1 MSGTELAATR
11 HLLGLSQQDLAD
23 LLKVNRYTVRDWER
37 GKHEPR
43 AGVLHELELLRRE
56 HTEAVDVLAHAAADG
71 EIIGLP
77 QGPKPSGWYLA
88 IGARILDRVPDAQLE
103 WHA

>member
-37 GKHEPR
+37 ERFSPR
-43 AGVLHELELLRRE
+43 EGIMQEITRLRQE
-56 HTEAVDVLAHAAADG
+56 HDHAVSVLADAAANG
-71 EIIGLP
+71 EIIALP
-77 QGPKPSGWYLA
+77 SKPKPAGWYLA

-103 WHA
+103 WHD